1 MNKFNKFFI
10 DHGIK
15 IIIAIMMLTYFKS
28 CSIDSE
34 VERIKKELRIEH
46 ESTAQIKQLIDD
58 LPTNTD
64 IIIEGL
70 KAEKRMI
77 QGTDRKMLDVQ
88 RQNEI
93 ERLIDE
99 LEKEN

>member
-1 MNKFNKFFI
+1 MI
-10 DHGIK
+10 
-15 IIIAIMMLTYFKS
+15 LTYFKS

-34 VERIKKELRIEH
+34 VARIKKEIRIEH
-46 ESTAQIKQLIDD
+46 ESTAEIKQSISN